1 MQRYFIEPEQL
12 QGQTVTIS
20 GDDFHHL
27 KRVMRAKV
35 GQKIIVCLPTQQA
48 YIVEITLITEDMI
61 TTKLVEPLVATV
73 ELPVDVTIIQG
84 LPKGDKIEYIIQ
96 KATELGMVQLVPWAA
111 KRAIVKLDAKK
122 AVKKIER
129 WQKIAKEAAEQSH
142 RVVVPVIS
150 DLQTTNQVVA
160 SLADFDA
167 VIIAFEETAKAG
179 THAMFK
185 QIAQQLTPGQKV
197 AIIIGPEGGL
207 SEDEVGK
214 FSEVGVAASFGP
226 RILRTETASS
236 YALSALS
243 YELEL

>member
-1 MQRYFIEPEQL
+1 MQRYFIEETQFH
-12 QGQTVTIS
+12 GEAVTIT

-27 KRVMRAKV
+27 KRVMRAKI
-35 GQKIIVCLPTQQA
+35 GQKIIVCPPNQHA
-48 YIVEITLITEDMI
+48 YLAQIREISDEQIEADIIEELNQS
-61 TTKLVEPLVATV
+61 V
-73 ELPVDVTIIQG
+73 ELPVAVTIIQG

-96 KATELGMVQLVPWAA
+96 KATELGMTNFVPWSA

-122 AVKKIER
+122 ASKKVER

-142 RVVVPVIS
+142 RVVVPTIHDV
-150 DLQTTNQVVA
+150 QTTAQVLA

-167 VIIAFEETAKAG
+167 VVIAFEETAKAG

-185 QIAQQLTPGQKV
+185 QIAQQLVPGQTV

-207 SEDEVGK
+207 SDDEVAK
-214 FSEVGVAASFGP
+214 LSEYGVAASFGP

>member
-1 MQRYFIEPEQL
+1 MQRYFIDETQL
-12 QGQTVTIS
+12 SGETVTIT

-27 KRVMRAKV
+27 KRVMRAKLE
-35 GQKIIVCLPTQQA
+35 QKIIVCLPNELTYLVGISEIADDYIEAQ
-48 YIVEITLITEDMI
+48 IVEELEQH
-61 TTKLVEPLVATV
+61 V
-73 ELPVDVTIIQG
+73 ELPIAVTIIQG
-84 LPKGDKIEYIIQ
+84 LPKGDKLEYIIQ
-96 KATELGMVQLVPWAA
+96 KATELGMAELVPWAA

-142 RVVVPVIS
+142 RVVVPTIHDV
-150 DLQTTNQVVA
+150 QTTQQVLA
-160 SLADFDA
+160 SLKTFDS

-179 THAMFK
+179 THAIFK
-185 QIAQQLTPGQKV
+185 QIAQQLTPGQRV

-207 SEDEVGK
+207 SEDEVIK
-214 FSEVGVAASFGP
+214 FSEYGVTASFGP